1 MRIEEKR
8 MNKNWKLFK
17 IVCFLFTIFLFSQV
31 TYPRVQAYTLMKP
44 FEPQIIEAGEI
55 RLGQYNNPDSKEYHC
70 YLREGHKYHIFLVG
84 DWVTNNT
91 AEATDYDIEV
101 RNPSTVVIST
111 YTMSAGIPEQVAN
124 DEKHQYFVPSQ
135 TGDYRF
141 KIYNDPKDS
150 QGEDAAVF
158 MIIEHLEM
166 NTRYSKEL
174 IGKPNIGA
182 EYPEGYKIGYEFNT
196 SESEFLLHIEVPD
209 PVPVEGIRGLDMYE
223 ARVFPMGNPSANIG
237 YTIQE
242 IELSKGELLHGD
254 LLDTRGEAVAKEN
267 VLEESSYG
275 EVYGGYNL
283 DISGFSFPDMKI
295 SCETA
300 GVDMIKKM
308 RAPTGNSTDNVFYYL
323 ALLAEYFEGEI
334 EFYLK
339 TDYSPVNLTLINPP
353 EVGYTNYTTLI
364 KVESEST
371 SEIRNMWIEYTR
383 DNWKNVEEIELI
395 DKDDYWLAA
404 LPLFDLH
411 DEVKYRIH
419 ARDEID
425 NTGLIEGS
433 FTVMNQVEIDFGV
446 SGSVIQG
453 GQTVKITGAATRPS
467 INLKLNIE
475 HGGTTNSINVQTDGD
490 GVFTYDYLPTKIG
503 EYDITLSYSGDE
515 DYHSAISRE
524 KSFRVDKRK
533 LELTTE
539 IDTQPVKVERPMTIT
554 GKITPA
560 VNGMEV
566 EFIFVNPET
575 SFTETVTTNREG
587 MFSLTITPEVV
598 GSWDMLPQLM
608 VSELF
613 DASQGSLNSFEVQK
627 LTPIDIVAY
636 QAMKFTE
643 PPLLY
648 VLIGVGVILVVVLQ
662 KTGALDRIRGLS
674 DEDYDDEE
682 EEEEPEQKNGGATAY
697 KRRSAR

>member
-1 MRIEEKR
+1 
-8 MNKNWKLFK
+8 LS
-17 IVCFLFTIFLFSQV
+17 T
-31 TYPRVQAYTLMKP
+31 VQAYDLIKP
-44 FEPQIIEAGEI
+44 YEPQEI
-55 RLGQYNNPDSKEYHC
+55 AEGDIPYRAYGNSVPKEYRC
-70 YLREGHKYHIFLVG
+70 YLEAGHKYHIFLVG
-84 DWVTNNT
+84 DWITNET
-91 AEATDYDIEV
+91 ERATDYDIEV
-101 RNPSTVVIST
+101 RNPSNVIVSINT
-111 YTMSAGIPEQVAN
+111 ESAGLPEQVAN
-124 DEKHQYFVPSQ
+124 DEKHQFFVPAQ

-141 KIYNDPKDS
+141 IIYNDPKDS
-150 QGEDAAVF
+150 ALNEADAAVF
-158 MIIEHLEM
+158 MIIEHLDV
-166 NTRYSKEL
+166 NTRYSKFLE
-174 IGKPNIGA
+174 GKPSVGA
-182 EYPEGYKIGYEFNT
+182 AYPTGNRIAYEFNT
-196 SESEFLLHIEVPD
+196 TESDFLLYIEVPN
-209 PVPVEGIRGLDMYE
+209 PVPVDGIKGLDMYE
-223 ARVFPMGNPSANIG
+223 ARVFPMANPENNIG
-237 YTIQE
+237 YSIQD
-242 IELSKGELLHGD
+242 IGVPFGSLLLGE
-254 LLDTRGEAVAKEN
+254 TVN
-267 VLEESSYG
+267 SYG
-275 EVYGGYNL
+275 LYNL
-283 DISGFSFPDMKI
+283 SIPGYSFPEMRI
-295 SCETA
+295 SCESA
-300 GVDMIKKM
+300 GVDMRKVISIENN
-308 RAPTGNSTDNVFYYL
+308 NSSKAQNIFYYL
-323 ALLAEYFEGEI
+323 VLLAEYFEGEV
-334 EFYLK
+334 EFYIK
-339 TDYSPVNLTLINPP
+339 TDYRDVNISLIDAP
-353 EVGYTNYTTLI
+353 EVGYTNGTTLI
-364 KVESEST
+364 KAEAESATDLDS
-371 SEIRNMWIEYTR
+371 MWIEYTT
-383 DNWKNVEEIELI
+383 DNWKTSDLIELM
-395 DKDDYWLAA
+395 DKTDYWLAA
-404 LPLFDLH
+404 LPSFDLH
-411 DEVKYRIH
+411 EFVQYRIH
-419 ARDEID
+419 AEDEID
-425 NTGLIEGS
+425 NKGIYEGS
-433 FTVMNQVEIDFGV
+433 YTVMNKVEIDFGL

-490 GVFTYDYLPTKIG
+490 GVFTYDYKPTKIG

-539 IDTQPVKVERPMTIT
+539 IDTQPVKVERPTTIT

-598 GSWDMLPQLM
+598 GSWDMLPQLK

-648 VLIGVGVILVVVLQ
+648 VLIGVGVILVVVVLQ
-662 KTGALDRIRGLS
+662 KTGVIDRIRGLS